1 MRQKKSKFIYIIIAA
16 VLLAG
21 LFFITTQQIPLKTEH
36 VEQPLANDFLSK

>member
-21 LFFITTQQIPLKTEH
+21 LFFIATQQIPLKTEH
-36 VEQPLANDFLSK
+36 VEQPIANDFLSK